1 MTFSEAFIIY
11 SSLGAPVAVY
21 YYQHQ
26 RKLQDRNIAIQT
38 LTAFL
43 LWPAALAKIIINN
56 SAIRPVNEFD
66 ESANSDVS
74 DELLQEIFE
83 LAKRELNQNGRG
95 GEVAEFREMIERYAG
110 LSSASRSRHLQ
121 LKTAVEFFAAAGHP
135 KPELAAACR
144 TRHAA
149 EKLQAHSEA
158 AAAELLQFF
167 SRFNA
172 SSELTTFVHALTA
185 TFGDHDIV
193 RPSSYSDSS
202 IDIPFPA
209 RAA

>member
-83 LAKRELNQNGRG
+83 LAKREPQRPRGRG
-95 GEVAEFREMIERYAG
+95 RRVSRNDREIRWSFER
-110 LSSASRSRHLQ
+110 
-121 LKTAVEFFAAAGHP
+121 VEIA
-135 KPELAAACR
+135 
-144 TRHAA
+144 
-149 EKLQAHSEA
+149 
-158 AAAELLQFF
+158 
-167 SRFNA
+167 
-172 SSELTTFVHALTA
+172 ALTA
-185 TFGDHDIV
+185 EDSCRIF
-193 RPSSYSDSS
+193 RSSRASKTRTGGGVPDEACSRKAAGAQRGGSS
-202 IDIPFPA
+202 
-209 RAA
+209 